1 MLTPRAQTPGA
12 SAPTDFAGLLFGASP
27 RTAGI
32 CATVQ
37 PSLLARHPIPSG
49 GDPVESGRAFA
60 GVVLPAFLLD
70 QSPSDLTK
78 RLSSEHG
85 DPRPMRE
92 EDILGIIESTQDVR
106 PIYWL
111 IEKYLQSPEAQK
123 AQAIAQL
130 AEVLPSILALVD
142 AVTAGENKKG
152 RHK

>member
-1 MLTPRAQTPGA
+1 MTTPQLTMNFLPGLTAQFPRFRDVLVTAVYG
-12 SAPTDFAGLLFGASP
+12 SRKGLN
-27 RTAGI
+27 
-32 CATVQ
+32 
-37 PSLLARHPIPSG
+37 
-49 GDPVESGRAFA
+49 
-60 GVVLPAFLLD
+60 GVAEDLD

-130 AEVLPSILALVD
+130 AEALPSILALVD